1 MVIFFPPDLLPPR
14 TLYPLLAL
22 EPLNPLHPEPM
33 VSFWGILFVVMA
45 VRWKVNMRTD
55 SSTERYL

>member
-1 MVIFFPPDLLPPR
+1 
-14 TLYPLLAL
+14 
-22 EPLNPLHPEPM
+22 M
-33 VSFWGILFVVMA
+33 VSFWGFLFVVLA